1 MLRLMAKTCVACAY
15 AWTGRYRPRSG
26 RSVRKDMLPFIVGYH
41 RVVED
46 FDRSKSTAI
55 PSLLISATM
64 LERHID
70 WIARRYAIVSIDDVA
85 FHLETNQPFRRATAA
100 VTFDDGY
107 RDVYEHAFPL
117 LQRKGIPSAVFVV
130 TDLMGTGR
138 PQIFDRLYLVL
149 RRMQESGVPLQLMGL
164 RDADPLKLMTL
175 ALNAFPQIEIEAS
188 LTSLEQRFRIETGE
202 LEGTAPLTWDMVAT
216 MNRAGVII
224 GSHTASHCLLPSE
237 SIETAKRELVSSR
250 QTLEAR
256 LGHPVTHFAYPD
268 GRYNPEVIEA
278 VSAAGYRFGYSIC
291 ESRDTKYPLLTI
303 PRKMLWERSCLNAL
317 ERFSPTVMNWLV
329 NRKQRCEHDHVWKN
343 HSNINYR

>member
-1 MLRLMAKTCVACAY
+1 MAKTCVACAY
-15 AWTGRYRPRSG
+15 AWTGGYRPRAA
-26 RSVRKDMLPFIVGYH
+26 RRLRKDLLPFIVGYH

-46 FDRSKSTAI
+46 FDRSKVSAI
-55 PSLLISATM
+55 PSLLISTAM

-70 WIARRYAIVSIDDVA
+70 WIARRYAIASLDDIA
-85 FHLETNQPFRRATAA
+85 FHLETNQPFRKPTAA

-107 RDVYEHAFPL
+107 SDVYERAFPL

-130 TDLMGTGR
+130 TDLVGSGR

-149 RRMQESGVPLQLMGL
+149 RRMQESRFPLQLMGL
-164 RDADPLKLMTL
+164 CDADPLRLMTL
-175 ALNAFPQIEIEAS
+175 VLTTFPQADIEAA
-188 LTSLEQRFRIETGE
+188 LASLERRFPVESHE
-202 LEGTAPLTWDMVAT
+202 LEGMAPLTWDMVRR
-216 MNRAGVII
+216 MDRAGVII

-237 SIETAKRELVSSR
+237 SIENARKQLVGSR

-256 LGHPVTHFAYPD
+256 LGREVTHFAYPD
-268 GRYNPEVIEA
+268 GRYNPEVVEA
-278 VSAAGYRFGYSIC
+278 VACAGYRFAYSIC
-291 ESRDTKYPLLTI
+291 ESRNAKYPLLTI

>member
-1 MLRLMAKTCVACAY
+1 MAKTCVACAY
-15 AWTGRYRPRSG
+15 AWTGGYRPRLKHWS
-26 RSVRKDMLPFIVGYH
+26 RKDTQPFIVGYH
-41 RVVED
+41 RVVES
-46 FDRSKSTAI
+46 FDRSKSNAI
-55 PSLLISATM
+55 PALLISATM

-70 WIARRYAIVSIDDVA
+70 WIAKRYAIASIDDIA
-85 FHLETNQPFRRATAA
+85 RHLEANQPFLKPTAA

-107 RDVYEHAFPL
+107 SDVYEYAFPL

-149 RRMQESGVPLQLMGL
+149 RRMQQSRLPLQFMGL
-164 RDADPLKLMTL
+164 SEADALKLMTL
-175 ALNAFPQIEIEAS
+175 ALNTFPQAEIEAA
-188 LTSLEQRFRIETGE
+188 LTSLERRFPIESDE
-202 LEGTAPLTWDMVAT
+202 LEGMAPLTWDMVRR
-216 MNRAGVII
+216 MDRAGVTI

-237 SIETAKRELVSSR
+237 SIETARRELVSSR
-250 QTLEAR
+250 LTLQAE
-256 LGHPVTHFAYPD
+256 LGHHVGHFAYPD
-268 GRYNPEVIEA
+268 GRYNPEVVEA
-278 VSAAGYRFGYSIC
+278 VARAGYWCAYSIC
-291 ESRDTKYPLLTI
+291 DSRDARYPLLTI